1 MATCID
7 HHSSLA
13 RRITYP
19 APGDDG
25 ARWCFVPLSPQG
37 AENGGMFESSL
48 IESGRKLPKRNPWA
62 TVGAVA
68 FQVLLLAGLVIIPLY
83 HTDVL
88 PKRETLTMLYLAP
101 PSAPPPLAIE
111 APRRATPTV
120 TSTAASIPNPI
131 EKAQEAAPPA
141 ETSSGVAGGVFGGVI
156 GGISVGAP
164 AAAFGAVLSSTHT
177 VPVLAKSAEA
187 PAPKRIRLAA
197 RVAEGN
203 LIHDVTPV
211 YPPEAGRARMQ
222 GVVTL
227 IAVIGKDGRVEDVRV
242 VSGAPLLVQAAL
254 EAVRQWRYR
263 PYMLDGQPVE
273 VDAPVVINFTLSG
286 V

>member
-13 RRITYP
+13 RCIADA

-25 ARWCFVPLSPQG
+25 ACWCFVPLRQQG
-37 AENGGMFESSL
+37 AEDGGMFESSL
-48 IESGRKLPKRNPWA
+48 IESGRKLPKRSPWTA
-62 TVGAVA
+62 LAAVGLQIL
-68 FQVLLLAGLVIIPLY
+68 FLAALVIIPLY
-83 HTDVL
+83 HTEAL
-88 PKRETLTMLYLAP
+88 PKREMLTMLYLAP

-111 APRRATPTV
+111 APRTAMPRL
-120 TSTAASIPNPI
+120 TSSAPSIPNPV

-141 ETSSGVAGGVFGGVI
+141 ETSSGVAGGVSGGVI
-156 GGISVGAP
+156 GGISGGAP
-164 AAAFGAVLSSTHT
+164 APAFGAVLSGTYT
-177 VPVLAKSAEA
+177 VPVLPTSAAA
-187 PAPKRIRLAA
+187 PAPKRIRVAA

-211 YPPEAGRARMQ
+211 YPPEAGRARME